1 MVPLFRASEGVL
13 AKKMVTLATTVM
25 LLKQMSIIPS
35 LGVCCTCDMPCDTE
49 YKRNG
54 TWLYWQSSTAPAPLA
69 RLVCVF
75 CGKEISDK
83 DNMISHIDECME
95 TEDRAQTKTM

>member
-1 MVPLFRASEGVL
+1 MMPLFRASEGVL
-13 AKKMVTLATTVM
+13 AKKMVTLATTMM

-35 LGVCCTCDMPCDTE
+35 LGVYRTCDMPCETE

-54 TWLYWQSSTAPAPLA
+54 TWQSSTAPAPLA

-75 CGKEISDK
+75 CGK
-83 DNMISHIDECME
+83 
-95 TEDRAQTKTM
+95 

>member
-1 MVPLFRASEGVL
+1 MVPLFRSSEGVL
-13 AKKMVTLATTVM
+13 AKKKVTLATTVM
-25 LLKQMSIIPS
+25 LLQQMSIIPS
-35 LGVCCTCDMPCDTE
+35 LGVYRTCDMPCDTE

-75 CGKEISDK
+75 CGKELSDK
-83 DNMISHIDECME
+83 DNMISHIDSHRVYA
-95 TEDRAQTKTM
+95 D

>member
-35 LGVCCTCDMPCDTE
+35 LGVCRTCDMP
-49 YKRNG
+49 
-54 TWLYWQSSTAPAPLA
+54 
-69 RLVCVF
+69 
-75 CGKEISDK
+75 
-83 DNMISHIDECME
+83 
-95 TEDRAQTKTM
+95 